1 MAMNQHF
8 VPRVYLKNFAE
19 KRGSEYYVDVYD
31 KTTDKVFNTNITNIC
46 AERDLYTLDEEST
59 LSADKLVIEKFY
71 AIGFE
76 PMYDRIFKL
85 LTDDT
90 IFDLTDLQRIEI
102 LLSIFQLY
110 MRNPRVLRISME
122 HHTTAIRT
130 LVWHAKKKDKKGIT
144 YIEEDYSFREYSED
158 EIIAD
163 VKEKVTKHFKE
174 GHVTGIGELGDF
186 HEFSKLEVTKNKATA
201 LYFTSDNPLA
211 LEDMVNKEGTHPME
225 KSKEF
230 VIALNPQYS
239 LRIYHDNTI
248 GLNTIIRPI
257 VPNGDTASRNLTI
270 FNQASRFVI
279 GNKRAFDEFFQIRK
293 LLEDP
298 TFERKVD
305 LMKQVVAKFDNGS
318 ETNEM
323 TELLKNYLAIYDR
336 NGSLTYDEEQAFN
349 HELQRQTINWKQS
362 RLS

>member
-31 KTTDKVFNTNITNIC
+31 KTNCKVFNTNITNIC

-59 LSADKLVIEKFY
+59 VSADRLVIEKFY

-76 PMYDRIFKL
+76 PMYDRVFKL

-90 IFDLTDLQRIEI
+90 VFDLTDLQRIEI

-110 MRNPRVLRISME
+110 MRNPRVLRFSIE
-122 HHTTAIRT
+122 HHTTVIRT
-130 LVWHAKKKDKKGIT
+130 LAENAKKKGEKGIT
-144 YIEEDYSFREYSED
+144 YLGEDYSFREYIED

-163 VKEKVTKHFKE
+163 VKEKLTKQFKE
-174 GHVTGIGELGDF
+174 GHITGIGELGNF
-186 HEFSKLEVTKNKATA
+186 HEFSKLEVTKNKAAA
-201 LYFTSDNPLA
+201 LFFTSDNPLV
-211 LEDMVNKEGTHPME
+211 LEDMINKEGTYPME

-279 GNKRAFDEFFQIRK
+279 GEKQAFDEFFQIK
-293 LLEDP
+293 ELLEDP

-305 LMKQVVAKFDNGS
+305 FMRQVVAKFDSGKG
-318 ETNEM
+318 TDEM
-323 TELLKNYLAIYDR
+323 TELLKEYLTIYDK

-349 HELQRQTINWKQS
+349 YELQLQTINWKQS